1 MKFNILWIK
10 LTKYE
15 KEFKYKIKCGVYDDG
30 LRIILGQLS
39 KEIFEKMAGK
49 VS

>member
-1 MKFNILWIK
+1 MKFNILLIK

-15 KEFKYKIKCGVYDDG
+15 KKLKYEIKCGVYDG

-39 KEIFEKMAGK
+39 KEIFEKMAR
-49 VS
+49 